1 MSCLSSLSLR
11 FITPDWIGYL
21 WGPEE
26 DRKTGEDR
34 EPAAFN
40 PVSPYKWNEHAVYRL
55 ENDKPPFSPKKPLP
69 VCLPKRTETIRAS
82 RIRSFEDYA
91 KHSSPNA
98 SLQSDG
104 NTDREIIE
112 LHLPPSTRLVRGR
125 VIGEVPHGLTLWN
138 YNQTFVEHGA
148 KP

>member
-1 MSCLSSLSLR
+1 MFETVSKIGLMSCLSSLSLR

-91 KHSSPNA
+91 SEFFHKGQDS
-98 SLQSDG
+98 
-104 NTDREIIE
+104 
-112 LHLPPSTRLVRGR
+112 
-125 VIGEVPHGLTLWN
+125 
-138 YNQTFVEHGA
+138 
-148 KP
+148 